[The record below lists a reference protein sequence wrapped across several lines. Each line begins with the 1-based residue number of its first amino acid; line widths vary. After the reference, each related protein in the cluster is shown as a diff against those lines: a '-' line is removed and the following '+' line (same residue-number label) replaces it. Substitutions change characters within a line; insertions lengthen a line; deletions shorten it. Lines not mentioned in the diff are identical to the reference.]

1 MRRELWRAILFGIG
15 ALWALSM
22 LPSVVSGMLWVAEQ
36 SIEVSAD
43 ILVVG
48 GSILLVGWA
57 VIPELILGMDDS
69 LDIGRFA
76 TSGLSARRL
85 VPGLL
90 VAGVVS
96 VPAAFTGVVA
106 LAPLIVWAR
115 AGWAPALVTV
125 LAAPAALVTC
135 VLLSR
140 LGTELSARMLSSR
153 RSRETSAALGVLA
166 AGLALPVII
175 TLGSLGL
182 SGALEKVP
190 TLAAV
195 LGWTPLGLVWAAP
208 AAMAAGD
215 LVGAVA
221 RLALAFG
228 WVGAGLVAWATLL
241 QRALTRPPS
250 RGGQV
255 RRRADGMLPTGPRRH
270 AHPGLVAAGAI
281 ARRGLRYWTAD
292 PRYMAALLGAVVAPV
307 LIVLLVTTVVDTP
320 AVVGL
325 SLGAFIGGAI
335 GWGRHN
341 DVAYDGSAF
350 WLHVAAHV
358 PGWADRLGRTVSTVV
373 WAAPLTVLMSLAG
386 AAVAGRWELAGAA
399 VGSGVG
405 VLLAGLAVSAVLSAL
420 LPYPVPQAGANP
432 YSAQLGAVG
441 ASLVA
446 QLVSSMATLALCTP
460 VLALFAAAVWWDP
473 AFATAALVVGV
484 VGGAGVLAAGV
495 ALGGRVYEARAP
507 RLLSRIT

>member
-1 MRRELWRAILFGIG
+1 
-15 ALWALSM
+15 
-22 LPSVVSGMLWVAEQ
+22 
-36 SIEVSAD
+36 
-43 ILVVG
+43 
-48 GSILLVGWA
+48 
-57 VIPELILGMDDS
+57 
-69 LDIGRFA
+69 
-76 TSGLSARRL
+76 
-85 VPGLL
+85 
-90 VAGVVS
+90 
-96 VPAAFTGVVA
+96 
-106 LAPLIVWAR
+106 
-115 AGWAPALVTV
+115 
-125 LAAPAALVTC
+125 
-135 VLLSR
+135 
-140 LGTELSARMLSSR
+140 MLSSR

-166 AGLALPVII
+166 AGIALPVII

-195 LGWTPLGLVWAAP
+195 LGWTPLGLAWAAP
-208 AAMAAGD
+208 AAMATGD

-221 RLALAFG
+221 RLALTFA
-228 WVGAGLVAWATLL
+228 WVGAGVVAWAALL

-255 RRRADGMLPTGPRRH
+255 RRRADGMLPTGPRRNE
-270 AHPGLVAAGAI
+270 HPGLVAAGAI

-320 AVVGL
+320 AAVGL
-325 SLGAFIGGAI
+325 SLGAFMGGAI

-350 WLHVAAHV
+350 WLHVAARV
-358 PGWADRLGRTVSTVV
+358 PGWADRVGRTVSTVV
-373 WAAPLTVLMSLAG
+373 WAAPLTVLMSLVG

-405 VLLAGLAVSAVLSAL
+405 VLLAGLAVSAVVSAMF
-420 LPYPVPQAGANP
+420 PYPVPQAGANP

-446 QLVSSMATLALCTP
+446 QLVASMATLALSAP
-460 VLALFAAAVWWDP
+460 VLALHAAAVWWDP
-473 AFATAALVVGV
+473 AFAPATLVVGV

-495 ALGGRVYEARAP
+495 VLGGRVYEARAP
-507 RLLSRIT
+507 ALLARIA